1 MSQQTKSLKKDLR
14 TAVIAETLS
23 RSEGER
29 ALLSGKIQNQLTQ
42 FSQKQSGFWGAF
54 KPLPS
59 EPQVNFDQL
68 NSAIKCCYPKVTGDD
83 LEFYADVDQWNKSG
97 LHVQE
102 PANGTKVKLSD
113 LSGIFVPALA
123 FHADGHRL
131 GRGKGFYDRAL
142 ADFTGPKVG
151 VCYQFNILKS
161 VPTESHDVG
170 MDYIITDEKII
181 QPRGS
186 VAPQGNTGD
195 QRSWN

>member
-29 ALLSGKIQNQLTQ
+29 TLASEKIQNHLSQY
-42 FSQKQSGFWGAF
+42 SQKQTGYWGAF
-54 KPLPS
+54 KPLHS

-68 NSAIKCCYPKVTGDD
+68 NTIKPCYPKVNGDA
-83 LEFYADVDQWNKSG
+83 LEFYANVDQWNKSG
-97 LHVQE
+97 LHVNE
-102 PANGTKVKLSD
+102 PVNGVKVKLSE

-151 VCYQFNILKS
+151 ICYQFNILKS

-181 QPRGS
+181 QPQ
-186 VAPQGNTGD
+186 VVGD

>member
-29 ALLSGKIQNQLTQ
+29 TLASQKIQNNLSH
-42 FSQKQSGFWGAF
+42 FAEKHSGFWGAF
-54 KPLPS
+54 KALTS

-68 NSAIKCCYPKVTGDD
+68 NSIKPCYPKVNGDD
-83 LEFYADVDQWNKSG
+83 LEFYADVDQWNKSS
-97 LHVQE
+97 LHVNE

-123 FHADGHRL
+123 FHSDGHRL
-131 GRGKGFYDRAL
+131 GRGRGFYDRIL

-181 QPRGS
+181 QS
-186 VAPQGNTGD
+186 GD

>member
-29 ALLSGKIQNQLTQ
+29 WLASEKIQKHLSQ
-42 FSQKQSGFWGAF
+42 FSQNQSGYWGAF
-54 KPLPS
+54 KPLHS
-59 EPQVNFDQL
+59 EPQVNFNQL
-68 NSAIKCCYPKVTGDD
+68 NPAIKCCYPKVNGDD
-83 LEFYADVDQWNKSG
+83 LEFYADVKQWHKSA
-97 LHVQE
+97 LQVEE
-102 PANGTKVKLSD
+102 PLDGQKVPLSD
-113 LSGIFVPALA
+113 MAGIFVPALA

-131 GRGKGFYDRAL
+131 GRGRGFYDRTL
-142 ADFTGPKVG
+142 TDFVGLKVG
-151 VCYQFNILKS
+151 VCYHFNILKS

-181 QPRGS
+181 QPHGGRT
-186 VAPQGNTGD
+186 PQGNTGD

>member
-1 MSQQTKSLKKDLR
+1 MSHQTKSLKKDLR

-29 ALLSGKIQNQLTQ
+29 ALASEKIQNNLSN
-42 FSQKQSGFWGAF
+42 FVQKQSGFWGAF
-54 KPLPS
+54 KALHS
-59 EPQVNFDQL
+59 EPQINFDQL
-68 NSAIKCCYPKVTGDD
+68 SSTIKCCYPKVAGDA

-97 LHVQE
+97 LHVEE
-102 PANGTKVKLSD
+102 PANGTKIKLSD
-113 LSGIFVPALA
+113 LTGIFVPALA

-142 ADFTGPKVG
+142 ADFTGLKVG

-181 QPRGS
+181 QPQGGLP
-186 VAPQGNTGD
+186 PQGHTGD

>member
-14 TAVIAETLS
+14 TAVIVETLS

-29 ALLSGKIQNQLTQ
+29 ALASEKIQNQLTQ
-42 FSQKQSGFWGAF
+42 FAQKQTGYWGAF
-54 KPLPS
+54 KALHS
-59 EPQVNFDQL
+59 EPQINFDKL
-68 NSAIKCCYPKVTGDD
+68 SSTIKCCYPKVSGND
-83 LEFYADVDQWNKSG
+83 LEFYTDSSQWGKSG
-97 LHVQE
+97 LKIDE
-102 PANGTKVKLSD
+102 PTNGQKID
-113 LSGIFVPALA
+113 LTELAGIFVPALA

-131 GRGKGFYDRAL
+131 GRGKGFYDRVL
-142 ADFTGPKVG
+142 ANFKGLKVG

-181 QPRGS
+181 QS
-186 VAPQGNTGD
+186 GD

>member
-1 MSQQTKSLKKDLR
+1 MSEQTKSLKKDLR

-29 ALLSGKIQNQLTQ
+29 ALASQKIQNHLSQ
-42 FSQKQSGFWGAF
+42 FAQKQSGFWGVF
-54 KPLPS
+54 RPLHS

-68 NSAIKCCYPKVTGDD
+68 SSSIKCCYPKVHGDD

-97 LHVQE
+97 LQVHE
-102 PANGTKVKLSD
+102 PANGVRVKLSE

-131 GRGKGFYDRAL
+131 GRGKGFYDRTL
-142 ADFTGPKVG
+142 ADFTGLKVG

-181 QPRGS
+181 QP
-186 VAPQGNTGD
+186 QKGNNRGD